1 MLLEVFPLNDTTR
14 ERRLYTVNEALN
26 EGVVLGTTESWRSA
40 SKIIRVSDQF
50 AVVGANIKRDW
61 KRPRW
66 LNSRSGG
73 VERKLAD
80 WDAHAANAKV
90 AEAEDAL
97 VVGDNDQA
105 NLCAAGG
112 VAQQFRNSRCIFG
125 RNPCAACATPDLA
138 PALARL
144 ADGGRVDDWQELFDI
159 LNKEAIEEGL
169 VAVLQRSEAD
179 VALERVLLSADL
191 DQLHGDLLLEG
202 QDRRREEP
210 VEAEEAALLTAEGGV
225 LIQRWP
231 AEQRLAA
238 LLHRKGGSGR

>member
-1 MLLEVFPLNDTTR
+1 M
-14 ERRLYTVNEALN
+14 
-26 EGVVLGTTESWRSA
+26 
-40 SKIIRVSDQF
+40 
-50 AVVGANIKRDW
+50 
-61 KRPRW
+61 
-66 LNSRSGG
+66 
-73 VERKLAD
+73 
-80 WDAHAANAKV
+80 
-90 AEAEDAL
+90 
-97 VVGDNDQA
+97 
-105 NLCAAGG
+105 
-112 VAQQFRNSRCIFG
+112 
-125 RNPCAACATPDLA
+125 A

-144 ADGGRVDDWQELFDI
+144 ADGGRIDDWQELFDI

-169 VAVLQRSEAD
+169 VAVLQRGEAD

>member
-1 MLLEVFPLNDTTR
+1 M
-14 ERRLYTVNEALN
+14 NEALN

-61 KRPRW
+61 KCPRW

-105 NLCAAGG
+105 NLCATGG
-112 VAQQFRNSRCIFG
+112 IA
-125 RNPCAACATPDLA
+125 
-138 PALARL
+138 
-144 ADGGRVDDWQELFDI
+144 
-159 LNKEAIEEGL
+159 
-169 VAVLQRSEAD
+169 
-179 VALERVLLSADL
+179 
-191 DQLHGDLLLEG
+191 
-202 QDRRREEP
+202 
-210 VEAEEAALLTAEGGV
+210 
-225 LIQRWP
+225 
-231 AEQRLAA
+231 
-238 LLHRKGGSGR
+238 